1 MRRSRPARRSAAR
14 TALAAALAVVA
25 GACAGPARAPSP
37 AVPPAAPTSA
47 SPHPAP
53 SSAAPAPSAAEPP
66 GTAYGREPA
75 VQATRVETEALGAA
89 AGRLAARGAPRTSA
103 ALSLAAREL
112 AALAATGAEEPLARE
127 HLRGAL
133 ARAGAY
139 DPAPAAY
146 LVRTAPDRAAAALAD
161 VIPRGTATH
170 VGAGAAQADGSAFVV
185 VLASDRKV
193 RLEPVP
199 RRVAEGATATIAG
212 ALLGGLTRPRVF
224 VTSPAGAVHEEAVS
238 GGPDGF
244 RARVAFAAAGRHVV
258 EVLAHGRGGPEV
270 AALLEVQSGA
280 PAAPAAQPVPARRP
294 APEPGDAAA
303 AEAGV
308 VRAINALRA
317 ARGLQAVT
325 AAPRLTE
332 AARAHSANMLAQ
344 GKVAHVLPGTG
355 ELVERLARAR
365 IAYRRAYENV
375 ARASTALE
383 AHQAAEESPAHLGN
397 LLQPGVSSVGVGI
410 ARGRLSSGDPTV
422 YLTEI
427 LIEPPDD
434 GGGSRLT
441 PDARVREAIWAE
453 RARLGRAPLT
463 ADLRLD
469 ALAREAAVGM
479 RARDE
484 TDPGDVEVRALKLRR
499 RIAAVDV
506 FVVSGPGEAARSANV
521 GDGRFARVGVG
532 AVQGDSRR
540 FGPGRLFVAVIY
552 TD

>member
-1 MRRSRPARRSAAR
+1 AVPPPAPPSAPR
-14 TALAAALAVVA
+14 AA
-25 GACAGPARAPSP
+25 APSP
-37 AVPPAAPTSA
+37 APPV
-47 SPHPAP
+47 
-53 SSAAPAPSAAEPP
+53 AEAP

-75 VQATRVETEALGAA
+75 VQATRVEADALRA
-89 AGRLAARGAPRTSA
+89 AGERLSARGAPRTSA
-103 ALSLAAREL
+103 ALSLAARDL
-112 AALAATGAEEPLARE
+112 AALAASGAEEPLARE
-127 HLRGAL
+127 HLRAAL

-146 LVRTAPDRAAAALAD
+146 LVRAAPDRAAAALAD
-161 VIPRGTATH
+161 VIPRGAATH
-170 VGAGAAQADGSAFVV
+170 VGAGAAQADGSVFVA
-185 VLASDRKV
+185 VLASDRKAH
-193 RLEPVP
+193 LEPVP
-199 RRVAEGATATIAG
+199 RRVAEGASTVIAG
-212 ALLGGLTRPRVF
+212 ELLGGLSRPRVF

-258 EVLAHGRGGPEV
+258 EVLGHGRGGPEV
-270 AALLEVQSGA
+270 AALLEVQAGA
-280 PAAPAAQPVPARRP
+280 AAVPAAQPVPARRP

-317 ARGLQAVT
+317 ARGLQPVT
-325 AAPRLTE
+325 AAPQLTE

-355 ELVERLARAR
+355 ELVQRLSRAR

-383 AHQAAEESPAHLGN
+383 AHEAAEESPAHLGN
-397 LLQPGVSSVGVGI
+397 LLQPGVSRVGVGI

-427 LIEPPDD
+427 LVEPPDD
-434 GGGSRLT
+434 GAGSRLT

-453 RARLGRAPLT
+453 RARLGRTPLT

-484 TDPGDVEVRALKLRR
+484 TDPGDVEVRALRLGR

-521 GDGRFARVGVG
+521 GDARFARVGVG